1 MLCEVCKKKPAAVHM
16 VCMMGDKQVDKWL
29 CRDCAQE
36 YIPAGLGGLPED
48 IDGMGMSMG
57 MPQKLPDG
65 VKKLINEFMR
75 MAKGE
80 AAEKKPKV
88 TKDGFSEAAAQVLE
102 QAAAKALDCGSEHIG
117 TEHILWGLLQLE
129 DCAGKRI
136 LRRMHENLEEIAK
149 KLEGWLDKGAKKS
162 SLPQYSQ
169 RIWITRST
177 SCSRPITGSIWP
189 RLASRFRLRPNS
201 SSTSK
206 TLRCCS
212 FCCTRSSLRPG
223 TALRL
228 SSKA

>member
-88 TKDGFSEAAAQVLE
+88 TKDGFSEAAARISAQSIFSGDFCSWRIV
-102 QAAAKALDCGSEHIG
+102 QAKES
-117 TEHILWGLLQLE
+117 
-129 DCAGKRI
+129 CAGCTKIWR
-136 LRRMHENLEEIAK
+136 
-149 KLEGWLDKGAKKS
+149 KS
-162 SLPQYSQ
+162 P
-169 RIWITRST
+169 RS
-177 SCSRPITGSIWP
+177 
-189 RLASRFRLRPNS
+189 
-201 SSTSK
+201 
-206 TLRCCS
+206 
-212 FCCTRSSLRPG
+212 
-223 TALRL
+223 
-228 SSKA
+228 